1 MKESVDSVFHLNK
14 STGICKFYN
23 FAVNLCSDRVFFC
36 NCVPR
41 ILCRLLDSKRN
52 TSGLNIIAENH
63 AFDFIADLDHVR
75 RLVDFLCPAEFRNM
89 GKTLDSL
96 FQFDE
101 CSEVCEFCNCSL
113 NDIIY
118 MIFFFEVNPRI
129 FAEVFERK
137 IDSFFCRIK
146 ADNFELNLL
155 SFLYEILRAGNVT
168 PAHIVDMKKS
178 VETAEINESSEA
190 CKALYSSLYGVTDL
204 GVCKE
209 SIAALLD

>member
-101 CSEVCEFCNCSL
+101 C
-113 NDIIY
+113 
-118 MIFFFEVNPRI
+118 FEVNPRI

-137 IDSFFCRIK
+137 IDAFFCRIK